1 MAAPTLEDLDIH
13 TPELYLE
20 RGYPFAEWDLLR
32 KEAPVFWY
40 ERDDIDPF
48 YAITRHEDILTISK
62 HSDVFVNSR
71 RLRLQSKEDDQR
83 QAWSTQMRIEQRGW
97 DPNEV
102 SDFILMDDPR
112 HRNFRLITAKR
123 FTPAALR
130 SLEKHFAQM
139 SHAFAQE
146 FVTQLEAAS
155 KRGETTDF
163 VKGFAEK
170 LPLAAI
176 GEMMGLPD
184 GDWKRLKQLTNV
196 MIGAPEESWFREGE
210 DRNLGRVRALDEMTE
225 YMIGVIK
232 DRQARGPGGDDL
244 SSQIVFGKVDGESLT
259 EQQLMGYLF
268 VILAAGNETT
278 QNAISGGV
286 AALLQ
291 HPEQLTRLAENADD
305 EDLIVSTGEEILRWT
320 SPVLQFART
329 AVRNF
334 ELNGVTIK
342 AGEDVGMWYPSA
354 NRDPEV
360 FDDPY
365 RFDITRTPNRHLA
378 FGGYGAHFCLGANL
392 ARWELRAALRAL
404 APILPRVALAKDPE
418 RCPNLH
424 VSAIHRLEVQAAA

>member
-1 MAAPTLEDLDIH
+1 MAELTLDNLDIH

-32 KEAPVFWY
+32 KEAPIFWY
-40 ERDDIDPF
+40 ERDDIEPF
-48 YAITRHEDILTISK
+48 HAITRHADILTISK
-62 HSDVFVNSR
+62 NADIFVNSR
-71 RLRLQSKEDDQR
+71 RLRLQSKEDDAR
-83 QAWSTQMRIEQRGW
+83 QAISTKMRIDQRDW
-97 DPNEV
+97 DPQEV

-112 HRNFRLITAKR
+112 HRAFRLISAKR

-130 SLEKHFAQM
+130 KLEKHFAQL
-139 SHAFAQE
+139 SHEFARE
-146 FVTQLEAAS
+146 FSSELLGAS

-184 GDWKRLKQLTNV
+184 GDWKMLKQLTNV
-196 MIGAPEESWFREGE
+196 MIGAPEEKWFQEGE
-210 DRNLGRVRALDEMTE
+210 DRNMGRIRALNEMTA
-225 YMIGVIK
+225 YMVDVIK
-232 DRQARGPGGDDL
+232 DRQARGPSGDDL
-244 SSQIVFGKVDGESLT
+244 STQIVFGKVDGEELT

-286 AALLQ
+286 AALLEN
-291 HPEQLTRLAENADD
+291 PEQARLLAENADND
-305 EDLIVSTGEEILRWT
+305 DLIVSCGEEILRWT

-329 AVRNF
+329 PVEDF
-334 ELNGVTIK
+334 ELSGVTIK

-360 FDDPY
+360 FDEPY
-365 RFDITRTPNRHLA
+365 NFDITRKPNRHLA

-404 APILPRVALAKDPE
+404 APILPEMELAGGPQ

-424 VSAIHRLEVQAAA
+424 VSAIHRLDVQSAA